1 MNMHTKL
8 SHKPLKAQAPLEL
21 LKKTTRSFCTL
32 KGEVKCKV
40 RVDVY
45 YDAFEAPFRDSRA
58 YLNCVSYLL
67 NSRLC
72 FVQTIRPY
80 FLT

>member
-45 YDAFEAPFRDSRA
+45 YDAFEAPFRD
-58 YLNCVSYLL
+58 
-67 NSRLC
+67 
-72 FVQTIRPY
+72 
-80 FLT
+80 